1 MDQLQEQA
9 TSRQAELAQK
19 MEKHSVAMKEKE
31 KEVLDLQIAL
41 IDAKERILREAER
54 IANEKWNYSL
64 KPRRFG
70 GNARNS
76 KKWPMNSC

>member
-31 KEVLDLQIAL
+31 KEVLDLQVAL
-41 IDAKERILREAER
+41 TKAQE
-54 IANEKWNYSL
+54 
-64 KPRRFG
+64 
-70 GNARNS
+70 
-76 KKWPMNSC
+76 